1 VTKKT
6 LVGLIEDKTF
16 EPRFGGIN
24 LVQMIF
30 NSLDE
35 KG

>member
-6 LVGLIEDKTF
+6 LVGVIENKTF
-16 EPRFGGIN
+16 EPRFARIN

-30 NSLDE
+30 ISLE
-35 KG
+35 